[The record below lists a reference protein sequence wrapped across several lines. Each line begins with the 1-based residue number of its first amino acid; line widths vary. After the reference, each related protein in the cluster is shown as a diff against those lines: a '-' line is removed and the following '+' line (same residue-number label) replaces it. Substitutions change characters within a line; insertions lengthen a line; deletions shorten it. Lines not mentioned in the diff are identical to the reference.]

1 MTQVPRFLRFASLPG
16 LFAGLLLLA
25 PEFAPAAEDAEKWN
39 VYVGEAVVDTLEG
52 SLSEVFTAGSWV
64 LNHKSWIIARQDPAA
79 GNLVT
84 AWKPVKHKLLKLAT
98 GPTRV
103 RVAVALKSVGSR
115 RTEVQVVGGIASQAQ
130 LKGPLL
136 PLAQNAGQH
145 ECRGYV
151 EDLKIRL
158 AQDQLSDG
166 GPSGSPRSTSG
177 KR

>member
-1 MTQVPRFLRFASLPG
+1 MTLVPRLRPNAILCA
-16 LFAGLLLLA
+16 LFGGLLVVVPGTLR
-25 PEFAPAAEDAEKWN
+25 AADDAEKWN
-39 VYVGEAVVDTLEG
+39 VYVGQAVVDTLDG

-64 LNHKSWIIARQDPAA
+64 LNHDSWTIERQDAA
-79 GNLVT
+79 TGKLVT

-98 GPTRV
+98 GPAKV
-103 RVAVALKSVGSR
+103 RVAVALKSVGSG
-115 RTEVQVVGGIASQAQ
+115 RTEVQVTGGIASQAQ

-151 EDLKIRL
+151 EDLKVRL
-158 AQDQLSDG
+158 ALDQLSDG
-166 GPSGSPRSTSG
+166 APSASPRSTSG